1 MRLTFSFLVP
11 AVVLTSLGLA
21 FSAVIMLIT
30 AGLVAVAHEAL
41 R

>member
-1 MRLTFSFLVP
+1 MRLTFSFVVP

-21 FSAVIMLIT
+21 FSAVILLMT
-30 AGLVAVAHEAL
+30 AGLVAIAHEVL